1 MSINKVGQH
10 ARIRPRS
17 RVSLM
22 AAVGILALVAAGCSS
37 VDSGDGGS
45 SNGDTSQAQS
55 GDSSARAGDTSAAG
69 GSSDGDSTVTIS
81 LKEAPDTLDPTFAQT
96 VGARY
101 VFTEICEKLYDI
113 NADLT
118 IVPQLASALPQL
130 SSDGLTATIPLRTD
144 AKFNDGTPF
153 DADAVVTTLQRDMT
167 AEGSARKSEL
177 SAVKSVEA
185 SGNDAVTITLSQP
198 YAPLAAVL
206 ADRAGMIMS
215 PKALKD
221 EGNNFGQN
229 PVCVGP
235 YKFVKQ
241 ISGTEV
247 DMVKSPDY
255 YDADKVHV
263 QNVIM
268 KPIID
273 ATVRAQNFQ
282 SGELDIIDRIDP
294 ADFPTIKAMDG
305 VTAETVPSLGVDV
318 LELNT
323 AKGPFADPKVRA
335 AFRSAINIDQINTT
349 VYDGLY
355 NSTCQPFPQTSPY
368 FDKDLQ
374 CPGYDPAKAKQ
385 LLQEA
390 GVTTP
395 IDVDLVMLN
404 DPLGAQRGELIQAQA
419 QSAGFN
425 VKVSPMPAPA
435 LISRS
440 SQGDFDGV
448 ILTWS
453 GRVDPDGNTS
463 TFVATGG
470 GQNFGKVS
478 DSELD
483 SMLSKAAA
491 TSDVDQRKDLY
502 TQAWKLVMDQT
513 YLIPL
518 ANPNILTAHHNDVQ
532 DLHVFS
538 DGLIRMKNVTVG
550 N

>member
-1 MSINKVGQH
+1 MSINKFAQRV
-10 ARIRPRS
+10 RIRPRV
-17 RVSLM
+17 RASLL
-22 AAVGILALVAAGCSS
+22 AVVGIVALAAAGCSS
-37 VDSGDGGS
+37 ADSGSTGS
-45 SNGDTSQAQS
+45 GTSDTTQSQN
-55 GDSSARAGDTSAAG
+55 GDSSAPAGDATG
-69 GSSDGDSTVTIS
+69 GSSDENSTVTIS

-101 VFTEICEKLYDI
+101 AFTEICEKLYDI
-113 NADLT
+113 DADLN
-118 IVPQLASALPQL
+118 IVPQLATDLPQL
-130 SSDGLTATIPLRTD
+130 SADGLTATIPLRTD

-153 DADAVVTTLQRDMT
+153 NAEAVVTTLQRDMT

-185 SGNDAVTITLSQP
+185 SGDDAVKLTLSQP

-215 PKALKD
+215 PKALD
-221 EGNNFGQN
+221 AEGSNFGQS

-241 ISGTEV
+241 ISGTEI
-247 DMVKSPDY
+247 DMVKSADY

-263 QNVIM
+263 QNVVM

-294 ADFPTIKAMDG
+294 ADFPTIKGMDG

-323 AKGPFADPKVRA
+323 ASGPFADPKVRA
-335 AFRSAINIDQINTT
+335 AFRSAIDMDQINTT

-368 FDKDLQ
+368 FDKNLK
-374 CPGYDPAKAKQ
+374 CPGVDAAKAKQ
-385 LLQEA
+385 LLADA

-395 IDVDLVMLN
+395 IDVNLVMLN
-404 DPLGAQRGELIQAQA
+404 DPLGAQRGELIQAQT

-435 LISRS
+435 LISS
-440 SQGDFDGV
+440 ASKGDFDGV

-483 SMLSKAAA
+483 SLLSKAAA

-502 TQAWKLVMDQT
+502 SQAWKLVMDQT